1 MIFLTNRGTPQYYSL
16 FNQIKSVAHIYKYYH
31 ICMWYTMHIEGH
43 RLNIICSK
51 LHVRALEGIIHF
63 VDGHQDVTGLYPLPA
78 AHATFRGE
86 HHSVEGHLAI
96 LAGGIAGV
104 LVLLTILCSKGDVM
118 ITSPQ
123 TCGCQPAQANVNP
136 ALRGI
141 LEDVVGSHHRHAE
154 NRSNRRVIAAA
165 NLRGTAVASSFKFK
179 FLRWHQIE
187 ALNH

>member
-1 MIFLTNRGTPQYYSL
+1 VG
-16 FNQIKSVAHIYKYYH
+16 
-31 ICMWYTMHIEGH
+31 
-43 RLNIICSK
+43 
-51 LHVRALEGIIHF
+51 ALEGIIHF
-63 VDGHQDVTGLYPLPA
+63 VDGHQYVTCLYPLSA
-78 AHATFRGE
+78 AHTSFRCE
-86 HHSVEGHLAI
+86 HHSVERHLAI

-104 LVLLTILCSKGDVM
+104 LVLLTILRSKGDVM
-118 ITSPQ
+118 ITSSK
-123 TCGCQPAQANVNP
+123 TRCCQPAQADVNP

-179 FLRWHQIE
+179 FLRWHQIQ